1 MFFTW
6 MRSLVIFSL
15 LSGLVM
21 RLVPEKNYSRY
32 ISFFMGLVMIII
44 LSRPIIY
51 LFKLD
56 KGDYMDRLE
65 RSVDEF
71 LTVNSYNDA
80 GSRTDGTVSYY
91 ELSLNESVKYECE
104 SAGYEIEDV
113 SIITDKDKNILSC
126 IIYTSGS
133 YDENI
138 IKNLINDVYKI
149 DFGSIYIVR
158 R

>member
-1 MFFTW
+1 
-6 MRSLVIFSL
+6 MRSLVIYLL

-21 RLVPEKNYSRY
+21 KLVPEKNYSRY

-51 LFKLD
+51 ILKLD
-56 KGDYMDRLE
+56 KEEYIGRIE
-65 RSVDEF
+65 KNVDEF
-71 LTVNSYNDA
+71 FTVNSYN
-80 GSRTDGTVSYY
+80 SFDGKEDEAASYY
-91 ELSLNESVKYECE
+91 ELSLDEAVKYVCRNE
-104 SAGYEIEDV
+104 GYEV
-113 SIITDKDKNILSC
+113 SYVSVITDNDKNILSC
-126 IIYTSGS
+126 VIYINGD

-149 DFGSIYIVR
+149 DFESIYIVR

>member
-1 MFFTW
+1 MFFSW
-6 MRSLVIFSL
+6 MRSLIIYLL

-51 LFKLD
+51 IFKLD
-56 KGDYMDRLE
+56 KADYIDRLE
-65 RSVDEF
+65 RNVDEF
-71 LTVNSYNDA
+71 LTVNSYNGSVNGKDDA
-80 GSRTDGTVSYY
+80 VSYY
-91 ELSLNESVKYECE
+91 ELSLNEAVRNICE
-104 SAGYEIEDV
+104 NEGYEISYV
-113 SIITDKDKNILSC
+113 SVITDTYKNVLSC
-126 IIYTSGS
+126 VIYIDGD

-149 DFGSIYIVR
+149 DFESIYIVR

>member
-1 MFFTW
+1 MFFSW
-6 MRSLVIFSL
+6 MKSLIIYLL

-51 LFKLD
+51 IFKLD
-56 KGDYMDRLE
+56 KEDYLDRLE
-65 RSVDEF
+65 RNVDEF
-71 LTVNSYNDA
+71 LMVNSYNGTDSYA
-80 GSRTDGTVSYY
+80 GEEVSYY
-91 ELSLNESVKYECE
+91 ELSFNEAVKYICE
-104 SAGYEIEDV
+104 NEGYDVRDV
-113 SIITDKDKNILSC
+113 SVITDNDKNVLSC
-126 IIYTSGS
+126 VVYINGD